1 MPRMAILVWIICA
14 ASTFGFSQ
22 DSFVNWEDPHVHA
35 LDITP
40 DGNTLLAVNTAD
52 QRIEVFDISTG
63 SPVHL
68 QSIAVG
74 IDPVSVRAR
83 SDSEAWVVNHIS
95 DTVSVVNLISGNV
108 VATLQTED
116 EPCDVVF
123 AGAPQRA
130 FVSCSQANSVLV
142 FDPDAALCEAIRSVL
157 TEESSCEV
165 ATATSALEAGA
176 AAQELKPTV
185 VIADVT
191 QSNLPA
197 SAIVRFLRS
206 QESAQVDC
214 LIGTGNDLTESQGQA
229 LLQEGFDGFLSKPF
243 DIKSLRNLIEQATS
257 RATPEPSDR

>member
-1 MPRMAILVWIICA
+1 MGKCVEGTGKLVFMNRA
-14 ASTFGFSQ
+14 ATVREWGTS
-22 DSFVNWEDPHVHA
+22 V
-35 LDITP
+35 LD
-40 DGNTLLAVNTAD
+40 A
-52 QRIEVFDISTG
+52 
-63 SPVHL
+63 L
-68 QSIAVG
+68 QSCCLMGAVRKTNRSSCEG
-74 IDPVSVRAR
+74 ALVRSVSL
-83 SDSEAWVVNHIS
+83 EVVGDGEVTLMHKTVLTTGDVAKICNVAPR
-95 DTVSVVNLISGNV
+95 TVSKWF
-108 VATLQTED
+108 D
-116 EPCDVVF
+116 
-123 AGAPQRA
+123 AGHLRGYRIPGSKDRRIPIEHLLRFMRA
-130 FVSCSQANSVLV
+130 YGIPLNGLEVGKKRVLV